1 MHRYVALNKSSFVVY
16 EKIHSLLQYVW
27 EIFENYNKSS
37 VSIYGSYTMY
47 HSDGNLYAIY
57 NTK

>member
-16 EKIHSLLQYVW
+16 EKIHSLLQL
-27 EIFENYNKSS
+27 ENYNKSS